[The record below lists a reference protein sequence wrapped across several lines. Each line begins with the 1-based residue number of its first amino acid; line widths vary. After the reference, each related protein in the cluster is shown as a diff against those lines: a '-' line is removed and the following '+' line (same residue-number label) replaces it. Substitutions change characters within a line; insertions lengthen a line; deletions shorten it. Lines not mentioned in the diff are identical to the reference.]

1 MTETAR
7 ALNIQTAEQRK
18 LLDEKLKETILRLN
32 AEAEKERKILD
43 TELKKK
49 DASIHGLQLQ
59 VRKQSEINVGKMID
73 EKIKK
78 TVDALQHQ
86 VGEEKVIIEQK
97 LKERDATIHTLQLQV
112 NKQAEEGRKLL
123 DQRIK
128 ETILTIQLQTED
140 ERGILDNKLKERD
153 STIRTLQLQMEK
165 LEKDMRRSFGQ
176 TKRVDDL

>member
-1 MTETAR
+1 
-7 ALNIQTAEQRK
+7 
-18 LLDEKLKETILRLN
+18 
-32 AEAEKERKILD
+32 
-43 TELKKK
+43 
-49 DASIHGLQLQ
+49 
-59 VRKQSEINVGKMID
+59 MID